1 MDSQIGTDIAKLL
14 GSLGKSTGSAPQT
27 APNSDAGTAFKR
39 ALAASEQAQAGTTT
53 GKQLPAASASPEA
66 TSVNTTVASGATS
79 MAPVVEQATT
89 HTPLPGF
96 DLLVVGDPAEQ
107 SAVVKFAQA
116 SGLSPAAL
124 AELFPVGANDAANPS
139 TPEGALSHA
148 VAQAVADCMAVN
160 QPAESLSGAGQT
172 DIAVGADLSE
182 LSDATVEKLDIE
194 LSAALA
200 ALFAGGTKNER
211 ASLPDLAKAV
221 AAKIKPVMD
230 QWRAQLSALATPEG
244 ALAQAG
250 AAIELKALQ
259 QEIESAIRPAVA
271 QWMAEY
277 PAAVASSGVS
287 EGGLAARL
295 AETVIP
301 ALTASRLTGAAAAVP
316 SGDGQLQLGQIAL
329 SAPALTAEL
338 ESVVS
343 RWLEQTPRFERSV
356 VSEQWLRDLTG
367 SVMPD
372 MTKWMAEAAEGR
384 NGVTQL
390 AANMAP
396 QIAQALQALSAQA
409 GAGAPELNRL
419 MADTAPAPV
428 REAPALAAMSALQA
442 AALMGT
448 TQPELAAARASA
460 LSQPQAISV
469 AITGAEWE
477 GDRSS
482 ARALTSA
489 LMQVV
494 APAANPG
501 FSETTAVAQAT
512 LDRFALRSAGMRSE
526 SISGPAKPDALVS
539 TEGVKTGNVETVTA
553 LRDIVTART
562 LELARLGAQIEKSV
576 TPAGTSPQAPMAG
589 LVPGDSADTSAA
601 RLAGQS
607 ELSFRQNLV
616 SADRAGLSDAAR
628 LNQFSLNQN
637 PSGREMAG
645 RALSEALGQRLAANI
660 AAGHYRLT
668 FNVNPKELG
677 AIDVVMEMRDGR
689 LDAQINTSNA
699 VTRELLGDSL
709 PRLRDAL
716 QQSGINLAQLQVG
729 SDTQQGNAQGRN
741 AEEGNKSEPQV
752 ADERLLADTAT
763 DVVSEDIELGLD
775 LDSVDFWA

>member
-14 GSLGKSTGSAPQT
+14 GNLSKSTGSAPQT
-27 APNSDAGTAFKR
+27 ASTSDAGTAFKR

-53 GKQLPAASASPEA
+53 GKHLPAASASPQA
-66 TSVNTTVASGATS
+66 ASVNTAIASGPAS
-79 MAPVVEQATT
+79 KAPVVEQTTT

-96 DLLVVGDPAEQ
+96 DLVVVGDPAEQ
-107 SAVVKFAQA
+107 SAVLKFAQS

-148 VAQAVADCMAVN
+148 VAQAIADWMAVN
-160 QPAESLSGAGQT
+160 QGAERLSGAGQT
-172 DIAVGADLSE
+172 AIVAGADRSE
-182 LSDATVEKLDIE
+182 LSEATVEALDIE

-200 ALFAGGTKNER
+200 ALFAGDTENEA
-211 ASLPDLAKAV
+211 ASLSALAQAV
-221 AAKIKPVMD
+221 AAKIAPVMD
-230 QWRAQLSALATPEG
+230 QWRAQLSALATAEG
-244 ALAQAG
+244 ALAQEG
-250 AAIELKALQ
+250 AAKELKVLQ
-259 QEIESAIRPAVA
+259 QAIENTIRPAVA
-271 QWMAEY
+271 QWTADH
-277 PAAVASSGVS
+277 PAALAASSVS
-287 EGGLAARL
+287 EGELTARL

-301 ALTASRLTGAAAAVP
+301 ASRWTG
-316 SGDGQLQLGQIAL
+316 
-329 SAPALTAEL
+329 APALTAEL
-338 ESVVS
+338 ASVVS
-343 RWLEQTPRFERSV
+343 RWLEQTPQFERSV

-372 MTKWMAEAAEGR
+372 TTKWMAEAAEGR
-384 NGVTQL
+384 NSVTQL
-390 AANMAP
+390 ATRIAP
-396 QIAQALQALSAQA
+396 QIAQALQALSAPA
-409 GAGAPELNRL
+409 GANVSEFRQ
-419 MADTAPAPV
+419 
-428 REAPALAAMSALQA
+428 APALAAMNALQA
-442 AALMGT
+442 AALVGT
-448 TQPELAAARASA
+448 TQPELVAARASA

-482 ARALTSA
+482 ARALTSS

-501 FSETTAVAQAT
+501 LPETTAIAQAT

-539 TEGVKTGNVETVTA
+539 TEGVKTANVETVTA

-562 LELARLGAQIEKSV
+562 LELARLGAQIEKLV
-576 TPAGTSPQAPMAG
+576 TPAGTSPQTPMAG
-589 LVPGDSADTSAA
+589 LVQGDSADASAA
-601 RLAGQS
+601 RLVGQGD
-607 ELSFRQNLV
+607 LSFRQNLA
-616 SADRAGLSDAAR
+616 SLDRAGLSDAAR

-637 PSGREMAG
+637 PSGREIAG

-729 SDTQQGNAQGRN
+729 SDAQQGNAQGRN
-741 AEEGNKSEPQV
+741 AEGDNPEPQV

>member
-1 MDSQIGTDIAKLL
+1 VDSQIGTDIAKLL
-14 GSLGKSTGSAPQT
+14 GNLGKSTGSAPQT
-27 APNSDAGTAFKR
+27 ASNSDAGTAFKR
-39 ALAASEQAQAGTTT
+39 VLAASEQAQAGTTT

-148 VAQAVADCMAVN
+148 VAQAVADWMAVN

-172 DIAVGADLSE
+172 DIAVRAHLSE
-182 LSDATVEKLDIE
+182 LSDATAEKLDIE

-200 ALFAGGTKNER
+200 ALFAGGTENER

-221 AAKIKPVMD
+221 AAKIEPVMD

-287 EGGLAARL
+287 EGELAARL

-301 ALTASRLTGAAAAVP
+301 AMTASRPTGVA
-316 SGDGQLQLGQIAL
+316 
-329 SAPALTAEL
+329 ALTAEL

-384 NGVTQL
+384 NSVTQL

-589 LVPGDSADTSAA
+589 LVQGDSADTSAA

-729 SDTQQGNAQGRN
+729 SDAQQGNAQGRN
-741 AEEGNKSEPQV
+741 AEEGNKPEPQV

>member
-1 MDSQIGTDIAKLL
+1 VDSQIGTDIAKLL
-14 GSLGKSTGSAPQT
+14 GNLGKSTGSAPQT

-53 GKQLPAASASPEA
+53 GNQLPVASASPEA
-66 TSVNTTVASGATS
+66 SSVNTTVASGAAS
-79 MAPVVEQATT
+79 MAPVVEQTTT

-96 DLLVVGDPAEQ
+96 DLLVVGDPAER

-148 VAQAVADCMAVN
+148 VAQAIADWMAVN

-172 DIAVGADLSE
+172 DIAVSADLSE

-200 ALFAGGTKNER
+200 ALFAGDTENEA

-221 AAKIKPVMD
+221 AAKIEPVMD
-230 QWRAQLSALATPEG
+230 QWRAQLSSSATSEG
-244 ALAQAG
+244 ALAQEG

-259 QEIESAIRPAVA
+259 QEIESAIRPVVA
-271 QWMAEY
+271 QWTAEY
-277 PAAVASSGVS
+277 PVAVASSGVS
-287 EGGLAARL
+287 EGELAARL

-301 ALTASRLTGAAAAVP
+301 AMTASRPTGVA
-316 SGDGQLQLGQIAL
+316 
-329 SAPALTAEL
+329 ALTAEL

-384 NGVTQL
+384 NSVTQL

-589 LVPGDSADTSAA
+589 LVQGDSADTSAA

>member
-14 GSLGKSTGSAPQT
+14 GNLGKSTGSAPQT

-53 GKQLPAASASPEA
+53 GNQLPVASASPEA
-66 TSVNTTVASGATS
+66 SSVNTTVASGAAS
-79 MAPVVEQATT
+79 MAPVVEQTTT

-96 DLLVVGDPAEQ
+96 DLLVVGDPAER

-148 VAQAVADCMAVN
+148 VAQAIADWMAVN

-172 DIAVGADLSE
+172 DIAVSADLSE

-200 ALFAGGTKNER
+200 ALFAGDTENEA

-221 AAKIKPVMD
+221 AAKIEPVMD
-230 QWRAQLSALATPEG
+230 QWRAQLSSSATSEG
-244 ALAQAG
+244 ALAQEG

-259 QEIESAIRPAVA
+259 QEIESAIRPVVA
-271 QWMAEY
+271 QWTAEY

-287 EGGLAARL
+287 EGELAARL

-301 ALTASRLTGAAAAVP
+301 AMTASRPTGVA
-316 SGDGQLQLGQIAL
+316 
-329 SAPALTAEL
+329 ALTAEL

-384 NGVTQL
+384 NSVTQL

-589 LVPGDSADTSAA
+589 LVQGDSADTSAA

>member
-1 MDSQIGTDIAKLL
+1 VDSQIGTDIAKLL
-14 GSLGKSTGSAPQT
+14 GNLGKSTGSAPQT

-66 TSVNTTVASGATS
+66 SSVNTTVASGAAS
-79 MAPVVEQATT
+79 MAPVVEQTTT

-96 DLLVVGDPAEQ
+96 DLLVVGDPAER

-148 VAQAVADCMAVN
+148 VAQAIADWMAVN

-172 DIAVGADLSE
+172 DIAVSADLSE

-200 ALFAGGTKNER
+200 ALFAGDTENEA

-221 AAKIKPVMD
+221 AAKIEPVMD
-230 QWRAQLSALATPEG
+230 QWRAQLSSSATSEG
-244 ALAQAG
+244 ALAQEG

-259 QEIESAIRPAVA
+259 QEIESAIRPVVA
-271 QWMAEY
+271 QWTAEY

-287 EGGLAARL
+287 EGELAARL

-301 ALTASRLTGAAAAVP
+301 AMTASRPTGVA
-316 SGDGQLQLGQIAL
+316 
-329 SAPALTAEL
+329 ALTAEL

-384 NGVTQL
+384 NSVTQL

-589 LVPGDSADTSAA
+589 LVQGDSADTSAA

>member
-14 GSLGKSTGSAPQT
+14 GNLGKSTGSAPQT

-148 VAQAVADCMAVN
+148 VAQAVADWMAVN

-172 DIAVGADLSE
+172 DIAVRAHLSE
-182 LSDATVEKLDIE
+182 LSDATAEKLDIE

-200 ALFAGGTKNER
+200 ALFAGDTENEA

-287 EGGLAARL
+287 EGELAARL

-301 ALTASRLTGAAAAVP
+301 ALTASRLTGAA
-316 SGDGQLQLGQIAL
+316 
-329 SAPALTAEL
+329 ALTAEL

-384 NGVTQL
+384 NSVTQL

-589 LVPGDSADTSAA
+589 LVQGDSADTSAA

-607 ELSFRQNLV
+607 ELTFRQNLA
-616 SADRAGLSDAAR
+616 SLDRAGLSDAAR

>member
-14 GSLGKSTGSAPQT
+14 GNLGKSTGSAPQT

-53 GKQLPAASASPEA
+53 GKQLPVASASPEA
-66 TSVNTTVASGATS
+66 SSVNTTVASGAAS
-79 MAPVVEQATT
+79 MAPVVEQTTT

-96 DLLVVGDPAEQ
+96 DLLVVGDPAER

-148 VAQAVADCMAVN
+148 VAQAIADWMAVN

-172 DIAVGADLSE
+172 DIAVSADLSE

-200 ALFAGGTKNER
+200 ALFAGDTENEA

-221 AAKIKPVMD
+221 AAKIEPVMD
-230 QWRAQLSALATPEG
+230 QWRAQLSSSATSEG
-244 ALAQAG
+244 ALAQEG

-259 QEIESAIRPAVA
+259 QEIESAIRPVVA
-271 QWMAEY
+271 QWTAEY

-287 EGGLAARL
+287 EGELAARL

-301 ALTASRLTGAAAAVP
+301 AMTASRPTGVA
-316 SGDGQLQLGQIAL
+316 
-329 SAPALTAEL
+329 ALTAEL

-384 NGVTQL
+384 NSVTQL

-589 LVPGDSADTSAA
+589 LVQGDSADTSAA

>member
-14 GSLGKSTGSAPQT
+14 GNLRKSTGSAPQT

-53 GKQLPAASASPEA
+53 GKHLPAASASPQA
-66 TSVNTTVASGATS
+66 ASVNTAIASGPAS
-79 MAPVVEQATT
+79 KAPVVEQTTT

-96 DLLVVGDPAEQ
+96 DLVVVGDPAEQ
-107 SAVVKFAQA
+107 SAVLKFAQS

-148 VAQAVADCMAVN
+148 VAQAIADWMAVN
-160 QPAESLSGAGQT
+160 QGAERLSGAGQT
-172 DIAVGADLSE
+172 AIVAGADRSE
-182 LSDATVEKLDIE
+182 LSEATVEALDIE

-200 ALFAGGTKNER
+200 ALFAGDTENEA
-211 ASLPDLAKAV
+211 ASLSALAQAV
-221 AAKIKPVMD
+221 AAKIAPVMD
-230 QWRAQLSALATPEG
+230 QWRAQLSALATAEG
-244 ALAQAG
+244 ALAQEG
-250 AAIELKALQ
+250 AAKELQVLQ
-259 QEIESAIRPAVA
+259 QAIENAIRPAVA
-271 QWMAEY
+271 QWTADH
-277 PAAVASSGVS
+277 PAALAASSVS
-287 EGGLAARL
+287 EGALTARL

-301 ALTASRLTGAAAAVP
+301 ASRLTG
-316 SGDGQLQLGQIAL
+316 
-329 SAPALTAEL
+329 APALTAEL
-338 ESVVS
+338 ASVVS
-343 RWLEQTPRFERSV
+343 RWLEQTPQFERSV

-372 MTKWMAEAAEGR
+372 TTKWMAEAAEGR
-384 NGVTQL
+384 NSVTQL
-390 AANMAP
+390 ATRIAP
-396 QIAQALQALSAQA
+396 QIAQALQALSAPA
-409 GAGAPELNRL
+409 GANVSEFNRL
-419 MADTAPAPV
+419 MADTAPADV
-428 REAPALAAMSALQA
+428 RQAPALAAMNALQA
-442 AALMGT
+442 AALVGT
-448 TQPELAAARASA
+448 TQPELVAARASA

-482 ARALTSA
+482 ARALTSS

-501 FSETTAVAQAT
+501 LPETTAIAQAT

-539 TEGVKTGNVETVTA
+539 TEGVKTANVETVTA

-576 TPAGTSPQAPMAG
+576 TPAGTSPQTPMAG
-589 LVPGDSADTSAA
+589 LVQGDSADASAA
-601 RLAGQS
+601 RLVGQS
-607 ELSFRQNLV
+607 DLSFRQNLA
-616 SADRAGLSDAAR
+616 SLDRAGLSDAAR

-637 PSGREMAG
+637 PSGREIAG

-729 SDTQQGNAQGRN
+729 SDAQQGNAQGRN
-741 AEEGNKSEPQV
+741 AEGDNPEPQV

>member
-1 MDSQIGTDIAKLL
+1 VDSQIGTDIAKLL
-14 GSLGKSTGSAPQT
+14 GNLGKSTGSAPQT

-53 GKQLPAASASPEA
+53 GKQLPVASASPEA
-66 TSVNTTVASGATS
+66 SSVNTTVASGAAS
-79 MAPVVEQATT
+79 MAPVVEQTTT

-96 DLLVVGDPAEQ
+96 DLLVVGDPAER

-148 VAQAVADCMAVN
+148 VAQAIADWMAVN

-172 DIAVGADLSE
+172 DIAVSADLSE

-200 ALFAGGTKNER
+200 ALFAGDTENEA

-221 AAKIKPVMD
+221 AAKIEPVMD
-230 QWRAQLSALATPEG
+230 QWRAQLSSSATSEG
-244 ALAQAG
+244 ALAQEG

-259 QEIESAIRPAVA
+259 QEIESAIRPVVA
-271 QWMAEY
+271 QWTAEY

-287 EGGLAARL
+287 EGELAARL

-301 ALTASRLTGAAAAVP
+301 AMTASRPTGVA
-316 SGDGQLQLGQIAL
+316 
-329 SAPALTAEL
+329 ALTAEL

-384 NGVTQL
+384 NSVTQL

-589 LVPGDSADTSAA
+589 LVQGDSADTSAA

>member
-14 GSLGKSTGSAPQT
+14 GNLGKSTGSAPQT

-53 GKQLPAASASPEA
+53 GKQLPAASAPPEA
-66 TSVNTTVASGATS
+66 SSVNTTVASGAAA
-79 MAPVVEQATT
+79 MAPVVEQTTT

-148 VAQAVADCMAVN
+148 VAQAIADWMAVN

-172 DIAVGADLSE
+172 DIAVSADLSE

-200 ALFAGGTKNER
+200 ALFAGDTENEA

-221 AAKIKPVMD
+221 AAKIEPVMD
-230 QWRAQLSALATPEG
+230 QWRAQLSSSATSEG
-244 ALAQAG
+244 ALAQEG

-259 QEIESAIRPAVA
+259 QEIESAIRPVVA
-271 QWMAEY
+271 QWTAEY

-287 EGGLAARL
+287 EGELAARL

-301 ALTASRLTGAAAAVP
+301 AMTASRPTGAA
-316 SGDGQLQLGQIAL
+316 
-329 SAPALTAEL
+329 ALTAEL

-384 NGVTQL
+384 NSVTQL

-396 QIAQALQALSAQA
+396 QIAQALQALTAQA
-409 GAGAPELNRL
+409 GASAPELNRL

-589 LVPGDSADTSAA
+589 LVQGDSADTSAA

-729 SDTQQGNAQGRN
+729 SDAQQGNAQGRN
-741 AEEGNKSEPQV
+741 AEEGNKSEPQI

>member
-14 GSLGKSTGSAPQT
+14 GNLGKSTGSAPQT

-53 GKQLPAASASPEA
+53 GNQLPVASASPEA
-66 TSVNTTVASGATS
+66 SSVNTTVASGAAS
-79 MAPVVEQATT
+79 MAPVVEQTTT

-96 DLLVVGDPAEQ
+96 DLLVVGDPAER

-148 VAQAVADCMAVN
+148 VAQAIADWMAVN

-172 DIAVGADLSE
+172 DLVGAGQTGLSGAGQTDIAVSADLSE

-200 ALFAGGTKNER
+200 ALFAGDTENEA

-221 AAKIKPVMD
+221 AAKIEPVMD
-230 QWRAQLSALATPEG
+230 QWRAQLSSSATSEG
-244 ALAQAG
+244 ALAQEG

-259 QEIESAIRPAVA
+259 QEIESAIRPVVA
-271 QWMAEY
+271 QWTAEY

-287 EGGLAARL
+287 EGELAARL

-301 ALTASRLTGAAAAVP
+301 AMTASRPTGVA
-316 SGDGQLQLGQIAL
+316 
-329 SAPALTAEL
+329 ALTAEL

-384 NGVTQL
+384 NSVTQL

-589 LVPGDSADTSAA
+589 LVQGDSADTSAA

>member
-1 MDSQIGTDIAKLL
+1 VDSQIGTDIAKLL
-14 GSLGKSTGSAPQT
+14 GNLGKSTGSAPQT
-27 APNSDAGTAFKR
+27 ASTSDAGTAFKR
-39 ALAASEQAQAGTTT
+39 ALAASEQAQVSTTT
-53 GKQLPAASASPEA
+53 GKHLPAASAYPQA
-66 TSVNTTVASGATS
+66 ASVNTAIASGPASTVP
-79 MAPVVEQATT
+79 AVEQTAT

-96 DLLVVGDPAEQ
+96 DLVVVGDPAEQ

-124 AELFPVGANDAANPS
+124 AELFPFGANDAANPS

-148 VAQAVADCMAVN
+148 VAQAIADWMAVN
-160 QPAESLSGAGQT
+160 QGAERLSGAGQT
-172 DIAVGADLSE
+172 VIAAGADLAE
-182 LSDATVEKLDIE
+182 LSGVTVEELDVE

-200 ALFAGGTKNER
+200 ALFAGDTENR
-211 ASLPDLAKAV
+211 AASLPALAQAV
-221 AAKIKPVMD
+221 AAKIKPAMD
-230 QWRAQLSALATPEG
+230 QWRAQLSALATAGG
-244 ALAQAG
+244 ALAQEG
-250 AAIELKALQ
+250 AANELKALQ
-259 QEIESAIRPAVA
+259 QAIENAIRPAVA
-271 QWMAEY
+271 QWTADY
-277 PAAVASSGVS
+277 PAALAASGVS
-287 EGGLAARL
+287 EGELTARL

-301 ALTASRLTGAAAAVP
+301 AMTASRLTGAP
-316 SGDGQLQLGQIAL
+316 AL
-329 SAPALTAEL
+329 SAEL
-338 ESVVS
+338 SSVVA
-343 RWLEQTPRFERSV
+343 RWLEQTPQFERSV

-372 MTKWMAEAAEGR
+372 TTRWMAEAAEGR
-384 NGVTQL
+384 NSVTQL
-390 AANMAP
+390 ATQIAP
-396 QIAQALQALSAQA
+396 QIAQALQALSAPA
-409 GAGAPELNRL
+409 GANASELNRL
-419 MADTAPAPV
+419 MADTAPAAV
-428 REAPALAAMSALQA
+428 RQAPALAAMNALQA
-442 AALMGT
+442 AALVGT

-460 LSQPQAISV
+460 LSQPQPISV

-482 ARALTSA
+482 ARALTST

-501 FSETTAVAQAT
+501 LPETTAVAQAT
-512 LDRFALRSAGMRSE
+512 LDRFALRSAGMRGE

-539 TEGVKTGNVETVTA
+539 TEGVKTANVETVTA

-576 TPAGTSPQAPMAG
+576 TPAGTSPQTPMAG
-589 LVPGDSADTSAA
+589 LVQGDSADASAA
-601 RLAGQS
+601 RLVGQS
-607 ELSFRQNLV
+607 DLSFRQNFASL
-616 SADRAGLSDAAR
+616 DRAGLSDNAR

-637 PSGREMAG
+637 PSGREIAG

-729 SDTQQGNAQGRN
+729 SDAQQGNAQGRN
-741 AEEGNKSEPQV
+741 AEGDKPEPQV
-752 ADERLLADTAT
+752 TDERLLADTAT